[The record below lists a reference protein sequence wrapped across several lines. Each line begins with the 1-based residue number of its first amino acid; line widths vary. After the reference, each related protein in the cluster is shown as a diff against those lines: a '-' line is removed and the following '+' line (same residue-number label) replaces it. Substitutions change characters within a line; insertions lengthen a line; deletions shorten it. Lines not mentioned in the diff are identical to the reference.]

1 MGKYTQGFPTGTQ
14 QGQSRLF
21 PIIKAN
27 VPGPFTFLLQASKE
41 LPKQHLPFANTRSR
55 FRKTVGV
62 RLPANPVA
70 SRLLEQLDNPLL
82 CSSCHVAPDEELGVE
97 VMTVDRLLEA
107 YPNVDFVVDSGE
119 TWVTRGST
127 VIDLSSSSPNILR
140 LGVGDPRV
148 FADIFP
154 AEALDQLEEIG
165 KEISEEGVPL

>member
-1 MGKYTQGFPTGTQ
+1 MQFTNCAPLQ
-14 QGQSRLF
+14 
-21 PIIKAN
+21 
-27 VPGPFTFLLQASKE
+27 FTFLLQASKE
-41 LPKQHLPFANTRSR
+41 LPKQHLPFGNTRSR

-127 VIDLSSSSPNILR
+127 VGR
-140 LGVGDPRV
+140 ATWGVWLGTRKCSFFSAWGRRI
-148 FADIFP
+148 A
-154 AEALDQLEEIG
+154 
-165 KEISEEGVPL
+165 